1 MTETEMYDH
10 MRSLQRKGMEPL
22 PALYETLKKAGSE
35 TMDFHPGD
43 RHLYVRC
50 DMMPPHSIR
59 TCGFLAGAAFMT
71 WRIVAFNRLV
81 DLDSTKT
88 PIATPYINIYKEPK

>member
-1 MTETEMYDH
+1 MTQDGMYDY

-35 TMDFHPGD
+35 TMDFHTGD

-50 DMMPPHSIR
+50 DMMPPHSID
-59 TCGFLAGAAFMT
+59 TVSFLTGAAFMT
-71 WRIVAFNRLV
+71 WRMVAFNRLV
-81 DLDSTKT
+81 DLDGKNT